1 MTTAVPEQDAH
12 PRAWWVPVWTVALL
26 LLGCVPYASAYAWW
40 PAPLVLAGVV
50 LAAFGLVLLGSL
62 LRLARWV
69 VGVVGVGLLAVITST
84 MASSGLDGVPAGA
97 RSVAPLLDALPRLLT
112 APRPAPSGAAFLAP
126 AVLLV
131 GVVAL
136 AVALAVVG
144 TGLARGRDRADRSRQ
159 GGVAGLVGTIA
170 LQVGAALLVAGQD
183 VTAVVV
189 AVLTLAVAGLGWV
202 LGDAPARAAS
212 GRRHGVA
219 LPGALVLLAATT
231 AVVALA
237 VPTAGAFEARRYV
250 TPPTLPAEA
259 VNPVPDVTGWLRG
272 GETTL
277 FSVTSHG
284 GPLPQRLSLA
294 VLPDFDGST
303 WRLEARLRAP
313 GVVDEPDLPAGTSR
327 ATLDLEIAVDEL
339 GTAWLPTLGR
349 VERITGAAPLAD
361 VDTGSLVLADGA
373 GGSVA
378 ATDYRVRTTVD
389 APEQDRAAGA
399 GVPDAVE
406 AARYL
411 EVPRVS
417 DDLRAEA
424 VALTQ
429 GATTRL
435 EQATLLAEGIR
446 AGRELDDAAVSG
458 SSYGRLAEFLFLP
471 AEEGGMRGTREQFA
485 GSFAVLARTLG
496 LPSRVVVGFEVPG
509 AGSADGTGVTA
520 ATVTGAD
527 ATIWAEIYLA
537 EVGWVAFD
545 PSPESSGGDGGGA
558 AVTPSP
564 AGDPGPD
571 GEESP
576 VADEPE
582 TLRDDVPADGTLAPD
597 AGGVG
602 TGAFVGGGVVIAVG
616 LPLAALALLRERRRR
631 RLRRAGARGAW
642 QHVTDA
648 AWLAGIEQRPGDD
661 ARAVAARVVGAGAE
675 PAVLRLAERAEA
687 EEFAPAAAA
696 GQPGGDGGADRSR
709 AAGEWELARRASRAL
724 RGGVPWVQR
733 LWWGVSPAVLR
744 R

>member
-1 MTTAVPEQDAH
+1 MTAAAAEETATAEVAKEPTT
-12 PRAWWVPVWTVALL
+12 RAWWVPVWSATLL
-26 LLGCVPYASAYAWW
+26 LLGCVPYASAYVWW
-40 PAPLVLAGVV
+40 PVPLVLAGVV
-50 LAAFGLVLLGSL
+50 LAAFGLVLIGSL

-69 VGVVGVGLLAVITST
+69 MGVVGVGLLAVTTST
-84 MASSGLDGVPAGA
+84 MAASGLEGVPAGA

-112 APRPAPSGAAFLAP
+112 APRPAPAGAAFLAP

-144 TGLARGRDRADRSRQ
+144 RERGSGRPA
-159 GGVAGLVGTIA
+159 GVAGLVGTIA

-183 VTAVVV
+183 TTAVVV
-189 AVLTLAVAGLGWV
+189 AVMTLAVAGLGWV
-202 LGDAPARAAS
+202 LGDAPARAGS

-219 LPGALVLLAATT
+219 LPGSLVLLAATS

-277 FSVTSHG
+277 LRVTSHG

-313 GVVDEPDLPAGTSR
+313 GVVDEPDLPAGSTQ
-327 ATLDLEIAVDEL
+327 AALDLEIAVDEL

-349 VERITGAAPLAD
+349 VEGITGATPLAD
-361 VDTGSLVLADGA
+361 VDTGSLVLADGE
-373 GGSVA
+373 SV
-378 ATDYRVRTTVD
+378 TDYRVRTTVD
-389 APEQDRAAGA
+389 APQQDRAAGA

-424 VALTQ
+424 AALTQ

-471 AEEGGMRGTREQFA
+471 ADEGGMRGTREQFA
-485 GSFAVLARTLG
+485 GAFAVLARTLG

-509 AGSADGTGVTA
+509 AGENEVVS

-545 PSPESSGGDGGGA
+545 PSPESGGGDGGGA

-564 AGDPGPD
+564 AGDPGLD

-576 VADEPE
+576 VDDEPE
-582 TLRDDVPADGTLAPD
+582 TLRDDQPADGTPAPE

-602 TGAFVGGGVVIAVG
+602 LGAIVGGGAALAVA
-616 LPLAALALLRERRRR
+616 LPLAALVLLRERRRR

-661 ARAVAARVVGAGAE
+661 ARAVAARVVGAGAD
-675 PAVLRLAERAEA
+675 PGVLGLAERAEA
-687 EEFAPAAAA
+687 EEFAPDAPRSDSSAAV
-696 GQPGGDGGADRSR
+696 R
-709 AAGEWELARRASRAL
+709 EWALARRASRAL